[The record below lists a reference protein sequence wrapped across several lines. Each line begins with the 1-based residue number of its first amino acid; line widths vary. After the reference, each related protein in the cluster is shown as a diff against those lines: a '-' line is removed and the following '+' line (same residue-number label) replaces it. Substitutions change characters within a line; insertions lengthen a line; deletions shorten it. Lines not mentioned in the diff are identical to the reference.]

1 MNVVLCLKH
10 GKMGLIAIRGIKCK
24 SSPGL
29 AIATAEKGDL
39 LWMKSFSG
47 MLWCK
52 QSISLFPHNLS
63 LHVSRTGTPWK
74 GAGSP
79 WKTPSVWSSVLG
91 DQANFPSAPTSL
103 FGDISHRP
111 LLYCMCIHGLLSGSS
126 HPWHPASVP
135 VMEILIKI
143 SPTVSNST
151 CACRDGTSLLQ
162 GFGTSASCTTTV
174 PCLQPA
180 ELWDASFSWG
190 IPRGAY

>member
-1 MNVVLCLKH
+1 MVKWDEWQSEELNARTAQAHPV
-10 GKMGLIAIRGIKCK
+10 
-24 SSPGL
+24 
-29 AIATAEKGDL
+29 ATAEKGDL

-52 QSISLFPHNLS
+52 QSISLFPHDFS
-63 LHVSRTGTPWK
+63 LCGSRMGTPWK
-74 GAGSP
+74 GSGSP
-79 WKTPSVWSSVLG
+79 QRHLLYGQG

-103 FGDISHRP
+103 FGDIRHRP
-111 LLYCMCIHGLLSGSS
+111 LLYCTCIHGLLSGSS
-126 HPWHPASVP
+126 HCWHPASVP

-162 GFGTSASCTTTV
+162 GFGTSASCPTTV

-180 ELWDASFSWG
+180 EIWDSSFSWG
-190 IPRGAY
+190 NPCSAY